1 MQIHHVCWSHPT
13 FCWFNRNFHT
23 WNVSHHFWHFRSTG
37 LKLAIC
43 FLSCGWQ
50 CLLGSIFNRGCDR
63 DMDSSKSLPHHWRV
77 LNGLYMDIFGTFS
90 YITRDNP
97 IFFHIFPHYPILYP
111 ISPYFSH
118 IFSIFVAKKM
128 AVFPPFVGR
137 SRWLFLP
144 TGHPASC
151 ASWAASCSGA
161 GVSVTMFLLDVL
173 HEIDINHIDYI
184 NPFYFF

>member
-90 YITRDNP
+90 YIIRDNP
-97 IFFHIFPHYPILYP
+97 IFFHIIPYCTLLAHTFPTYFPSL
-111 ISPYFSH
+111 SP
-118 IFSIFVAKKM
+118 KKWRSFPLSLAA
-128 AVFPPFVGR
+128 AVDFFCRLVIRRAAPVGQ
-137 SRWLFLP
+137 LP
-144 TGHPASC
+144 
-151 ASWAASCSGA
+151 AAALVYLWPC
-161 GVSVTMFLLDVL
+161 FC
-173 HEIDINHIDYI
+173 
-184 NPFYFF
+184 